1 MVQYSWFERAVSANT
16 VQLSSGTFWML
27 LWRWFILNTT
37 LKWLLFS
44 RSFPHFTSAN
54 RSKIVQPMVFRTSK
68 TFGFCSVLVLNYF
81 RFPWFF
87 LSQNICRDTT
97 FSNLLAPSWI
107 YWFHSSHQDMLG
119 PHTHILVLM
128 SRPILLD
135 LSSDLL
141 KEYEHKRSKDCRTV
155 FHRKT

>member
-128 SRPILLD
+128 MKQLIEISGWSVKLPKSD
-135 LSSDLL
+135 GSS
-141 KEYEHKRSKDCRTV
+141 
-155 FHRKT
+155 